1 MNELYFIRTNSKTIQ
16 VEGLEYGQLG
26 EKYVL
31 KTFEGEENPNGLFL
45 HKSIFPR
52 EEVFD
57 DDQVML
63 KEVWELRKRL
73 SEDRWTLETKEDSP
87 TTQQT
92 SLITLKTID
101 GDLSMEYEN

>member
-1 MNELYFIRTNSKTIQ
+1 MYEHYFTKINSETIQ
-16 VEGLEYGQLG
+16 AVRLEYGQLG

-57 DDQVML
+57 DEQLML
-63 KEVWELRKRL
+63 KNVWETRKQL
-73 SEDRWTLETKEDSP
+73 SEERWILRTKEESP
-87 TTQQT
+87 
-92 SLITLKTID
+92 S
-101 GDLSMEYEN
+101 SN

>member
-1 MNELYFIRTNSKTIQ
+1 MNELYFTKTNRETIQ
-16 VEGLEYGQLG
+16 VVRLEYRQLG
-26 EKYVL
+26 ETYVL

-57 DDQVML
+57 NDQVML

-92 SLITLKTID
+92 SFITLKTID
-101 GDLSMEYEN
+101 GDLSMEYDN

>member
-1 MNELYFIRTNSKTIQ
+1 MNELYFTNTNRETIQ
-16 VEGLEYGQLG
+16 VVRLEYGHLG

-31 KTFEGEENPNGLFL
+31 KTFEGEENPKGLFL

-57 DDQVML
+57 NEQLML
-63 KEVWELRKRL
+63 KKVWEVRKRL
-73 SEDRWTLETKEDSP
+73 SENRWTLETKEESP

-92 SLITLKTID
+92 SFITLKTIE
-101 GDLSMEYEN
+101 GDLSIEYDN

>member
-1 MNELYFIRTNSKTIQ
+1 MNELYFTKTNRGIIQ
-16 VEGLEYGQLG
+16 VVRLEYGQLG

-73 SEDRWTLETKEDSP
+73 SEDRWTHETKEESP
-87 TTQQT
+87 TSNQT
-92 SLITLKTID
+92 SFITLKTID
-101 GDLSMEYEN
+101 GDLSMEYDN

>member
-1 MNELYFIRTNSKTIQ
+1 MNELYFTKTNRGIIQ
-16 VEGLEYGQLG
+16 VVRLEYGQLG

-57 DDQVML
+57 NGQVML

-73 SEDRWTLETKEDSP
+73 SEDRWTLETKEESP
-87 TTQQT
+87 TTHQT
-92 SLITLKTID
+92 SFITLKTIE
-101 GDLSMEYEN
+101 GDLSMEYDN

>member
-1 MNELYFIRTNSKTIQ
+1 MNELYFTKTNRENNQ
-16 VEGLEYGQLG
+16 VLRLEYGQLG

-52 EEVFD
+52 EEVFE

-92 SLITLKTID
+92 SFITLKTID
-101 GDLSMEYEN
+101 GDLSMEYDN

>member
-1 MNELYFIRTNSKTIQ
+1 MNELYFTKTNREIIQ
-16 VEGLEYGQLG
+16 VVRLEYGQLG

-57 DDQVML
+57 NGQVML

-73 SEDRWTLETKEDSP
+73 SEDRWTLETKEESP
-87 TTQQT
+87 TTRQT
-92 SLITLKTID
+92 FFITLKTID
-101 GDLSMEYEN
+101 GDLSMEYDN

>member
-1 MNELYFIRTNSKTIQ
+1 MNELYFTKTNRGIIQ
-16 VEGLEYGQLG
+16 VVRLEYGQLG

-57 DDQVML
+57 NDQVML

-73 SEDRWTLETKEDSP
+73 SEDRWTLETKEESP
-87 TTQQT
+87 TTHQT
-92 SLITLKTID
+92 SFITLKTID
-101 GDLSMEYEN
+101 GDLSMEYDN